1 VVDVA
6 QALSRRP
13 RRESS
18 DRVVEEQ
25 VEPEFKRF
33 ILFRDGKAYFK
44 EDVLEEPELIVDV
57 GEDEILDF
65 VRRYGASKVRQ
76 TSSGLWVFDETL
88 YKQLVVYATALSTMK
103 DKSALRLLKLAEAV
117 RSLDEYSLHFWYAEI
132 IWRYKKGK
140 YWSGPLVSIPRV
152 AKAFRVM
159 YGVDE

>member
-1 VVDVA
+1 MA
-6 QALSRRP
+6 QALSRRS

-18 DRVVEEQ
+18 EEKRYEEQ

-33 ILFRDGKAYFK
+33 ILFRGGRAYFK
-44 EDVLEEPELIVDV
+44 DDVLEEPEFVVDAS
-57 GEDEILDF
+57 EDEILDF

-88 YKQLVVYATALSTMK
+88 YKELVVYATALSTMK
-103 DKSALRLLKLAEAV
+103 DKSGLRPLKLAEAV

-132 IWRYKKGK
+132 IWRYRRGK
-140 YWSGPLVSIPRV
+140 YRSGPLVSIPRV

-159 YGVDE
+159 YGVDD

>member
-1 VVDVA
+1 MA

-13 RRESS
+13 GREPSEE
-18 DRVVEEQ
+18 RHYEEQ

-33 ILFRDGKAYFK
+33 ILFRGGRAYFK
-44 EDVLEEPELIVDV
+44 EDVLEEPELVLDVD
-57 GEDEILDF
+57 EHEILDF

-76 TSSGLWVFDETL
+76 TSSGLWVYDETL

-103 DKSALRLLKLAEAV
+103 DKSALRLLKLAEVV
-117 RSLDEYSLHFWYAEI
+117 RSLDEYSLHFWFAEI
-132 IWRYKKGK
+132 IWRYRRGR
-140 YWSGPLVSIPRV
+140 YWSSPLVSIPRV